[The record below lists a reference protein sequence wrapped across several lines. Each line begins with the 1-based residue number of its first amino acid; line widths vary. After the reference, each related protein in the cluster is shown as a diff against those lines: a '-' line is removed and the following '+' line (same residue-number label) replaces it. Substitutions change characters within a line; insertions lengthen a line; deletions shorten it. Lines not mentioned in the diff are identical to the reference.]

1 MKKIVLLCSAG
12 MSTGMLVKKM
22 EEAAAE
28 MGYEADIHAWPVA
41 EAERVTKDADIVLL
55 GPQIRF
61 QLNRIKGIASCPVEA
76 IDMTAYGLMNG
87 EKVMKRVK
95 EVLGE

>member
-1 MKKIVLLCSAG
+1 
-12 MSTGMLVKKM
+12 MLFRS
-22 EEAAAE
+22 EAAAE